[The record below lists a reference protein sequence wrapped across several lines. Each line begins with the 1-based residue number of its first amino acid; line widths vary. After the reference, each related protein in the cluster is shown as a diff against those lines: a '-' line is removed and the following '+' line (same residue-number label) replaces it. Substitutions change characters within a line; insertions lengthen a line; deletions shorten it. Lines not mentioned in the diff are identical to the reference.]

1 MPDNSS
7 LSKTPGL
14 DSWIRL
20 AEGDRLTVVNGKV
33 DIGQRISTAVA
44 LIAAE
49 ELDID
54 PSRIDVAAPETGAAP
69 DEGITSGSNSMEES
83 GNAVRYAAA
92 TARRH
97 LLALAAE
104 TLGVDADT
112 LEVDDGL
119 VQSRATNRSVTY
131 WDLMQEGA
139 SFGIDVDESIA
150 TKPASSFR
158 VIGQFASARGI
169 ENLVGGTGNFVH
181 DMVLPDMLHARP
193 IRPPHYHAQLDA
205 LDEEVV
211 ARLESEGV
219 TIIRDGSYL
228 AVAADDEYAAL
239 RAAER
244 LANAARWDSGPGLAE
259 GDVFERLVTDPRLSF
274 EVVKGKPTTE
284 PVPALKDPPKA
295 AIATIEARYE
305 RPYHMHGSI
314 GPSAAIAVFA
324 DGKLTIWCHSQGIYL
339 LRAAI
344 ADGLQIDPDDIR
356 IIHTP
361 GAGCYGHNGADDAAT
376 DAALIARTLPGRPI
390 LLKWTR
396 DDEHAWEPYGSA
408 MVMDLRGSLN
418 EAGRVIDWSQETYSD
433 THANRPRAGANRA
446 GPGRLMPLNYVD
458 DPLPKPQ
465 ASPNMGL
472 HAGIHRNLDPIY
484 NFTNRR
490 LVKNLVASM
499 PLRTSSLRTLGA
511 FANVYAI
518 ESFMDE
524 LAHEGGLDPVEFR
537 LAHLEDER
545 AKAVL
550 KAAAERLFK
559 GGTPAHAGRG
569 IAFARYKNTKTYA
582 AVGIELIV
590 TDEAEIKLLRAVA
603 AADAGQVVDP
613 DGLASQLEGGVLQA
627 ASWTLHEAVAFD
639 RDGITSRDWETY
651 PILPF
656 TNVPEIETVIM
667 DRPDDPF
674 LGVGEAVAGPTGA
687 AIANAIF
694 DATGLR
700 LRRLPFTPEALRLA
714 ALA

>member
-150 TKPASSFR
+150 TKPAWSFR

-361 GAGCYGHNGADDAAT
+361 GAGCYGHNGADDVAF
-376 DAALIARTLPGRPI
+376 DAALVARALPGKPI
-390 LLKWTR
+390 MLKWTR
-396 DDEHAWEPYGSA
+396 EEEHAWAPYATATS
-408 MVMDLRGSLN
+408 MKLRASLDPD
-418 EAGRVIDWSQETYSD
+418 GKVIDWNHESYGD
-433 THANRPRAGANRA
+433 TFNMRPRSGPNMAGAARLLS
-446 GPGRLMPLNYVD
+446 GRFRENP
-458 DPLPKPQ
+458 PPEFIPQ
-465 ASPNMGL
+465 PAMVR
-472 HAGIHRNLDPIY
+472 HMGIHRNLDPLY
-484 NFTNRR
+484 VFPNKR
-490 LVKNLVASM
+490 LVKNLVRDL
-499 PLRTSSLRTLGA
+499 PLRTSALRTLGA
-511 FANVYAI
+511 FGNVFAI

-524 LAHEGGLDPVEFR
+524 LAQAAGIDPVTFR
-537 LAHLEDER
+537 LNHLEDTRGREVLE
-545 AKAVL
+545 AV
-550 KAAAERLFK
+550 ATQMDFGADD
-559 GGTPAHAGRG
+559 GIGRG
-569 IAFARYKNTKTYA
+569 IAFARYKNLKAYA
-582 AVGIELIV
+582 AVGVELEIN
-590 TDEAEIKLLRAVA
+590 DAAEVVLRRAV
-603 AADAGQVVDP
+603 
-613 DGLASQLEGGVLQA
+613 LMMMRLCEGRLVEHREEQ
-627 ASWTLHEAVAFD
+627 
-639 RDGITSRDWETY
+639 
-651 PILPF
+651 
-656 TNVPEIETVIM
+656 
-667 DRPDDPF
+667 
-674 LGVGEAVAGPTGA
+674 GEA
-687 AIANAIF
+687 
-694 DATGLR
+694 
-700 LRRLPFTPEALRLA
+700 
-714 ALA
+714 